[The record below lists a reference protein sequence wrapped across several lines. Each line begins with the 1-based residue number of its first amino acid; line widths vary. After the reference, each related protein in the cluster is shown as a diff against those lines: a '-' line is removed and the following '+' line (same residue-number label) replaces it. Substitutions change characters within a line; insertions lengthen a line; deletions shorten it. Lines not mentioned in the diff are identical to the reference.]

1 MLCSE
6 KLMGYV
12 GTDRHLGRVTS
23 SATGN
28 QAVERQELMQGIHY
42 GLALGGGW
50 RRGWKRKQ
58 RNDEEGSTALTSLS
72 TRTPVCGKG
81 RCSSVH

>member
-28 QAVERQELMQGIHY
+28 QAVERQE
-42 GLALGGGW
+42 
-50 RRGWKRKQ
+50 
-58 RNDEEGSTALTSLS
+58 
-72 TRTPVCGKG
+72 
-81 RCSSVH
+81 